1 MAGALALDL
10 ERRYPRGPVVRAALE
25 LPLEPPSVTVLFG
38 PSGAGKTTLLR
49 CIAGLERP
57 DRGRVRFGGEV
68 WSDAAFGVFV
78 PPQRRGVGF
87 LDQDLALFPNRSV
100 RGNVAYGLRRLPRAE
115 RHRRVAELLAR
126 FGIAE
131 LADRRPGELS
141 GGQRQRVALARALA
155 PSPRLLLLDE
165 PLSALD
171 APTRE
176 ELRGELRRLL
186 VGEALP
192 SIVVT
197 HDRTEA
203 MVLGDRIA
211 VMVDGEVRQVGS
223 VEEVFSRPAD
233 PEVARAVGVETVVAA
248 RVLGRREGL
257 LELETHGR
265 RLVAVDVGG
274 PSEEVL
280 ACIRAEE
287 VVLRLDE
294 PVAESARNHLPATV
308 LGIRREGPLER
319 IALDCGFELAAVV
332 TPEARREL
340 DLEPGRRVVAVVK
353 APAIHCIPRIPA
365 ALASPVA
372 TMGEP

>member
-1 MAGALALDL
+1 MAGPLALDL
-10 ERRYPRGPVVRAALE
+10 ERRYPRGPAVRAELE
-25 LPLEPPSVTVLFG
+25 LPTDPSSVTVLFG
-38 PSGAGKTTLLR
+38 PSGSGKTTILR

-57 DRGRVRFGGEV
+57 DRGWVRCGEEV
-68 WSDAAFGVFV
+68 WSDAASGVWV

-87 LDQDLALFPNRSV
+87 LDQDLALFPHRSV
-100 RGNVAYGLRRLPRAE
+100 RGNVGYGLRRLPRAE
-115 RHRRVAELLAR
+115 RRRRVQALLER
-126 FGIAE
+126 FGIAG
-131 LADRRPGELS
+131 LAERRPGELS

-176 ELRGELRRLL
+176 ELRRELRHLL
-186 VGEALP
+186 VEAGVP

-211 VMVDGEVRQVGS
+211 VMIDGAVRQVGG

-233 PEVARAVGVETVVAA
+233 REVARAVGVETVVAA
-248 RVLGRREGL
+248 RVRGRREGL
-257 LELETHGR
+257 LELEAHGR
-265 RLVAVDVGG
+265 RLVAVDTGVGT
-274 PSEEVL
+274 EEVL

-287 VVLRLDE
+287 VVLRLAE

-308 LGIRREGPLER
+308 LAVRREGPLER
-319 IALDCGFELAAVV
+319 VTLDCGFELAAVV

-340 DLEPGRRVVAVVK
+340 GLEPGRRVVAVVK
-353 APAIHCIPRIPA
+353 APAIHCVPREPA
-365 ALASPVA
+365 PAP
-372 TMGEP
+372 G